1 MSPALPC
8 AGGGLQAPPE
18 FTALE
23 TLRDFRARLYG
34 CLMTRANALFELAD
48 AALCPGWQER
58 PPRPPGP
65 EVHCLGR
72 EGLEA
77 AVGVRADPLPGWV
90 VWGVYSG
97 RITGAAGPRARVLA
111 SGCYG
116 CDAPPGSGTL
126 VHAPPRRS
134 NGPSADRRGP
144 GHPSQRKETPLPVV
158 TVGQEDSA
166 DVGIYYEDHGA
177 GQRVVPIHGY
187 PLSGRAARVQPSQR
201 RTHSHS
207 DLGLYRPS
215 SPLHNRY
222 FYDTWRYN
230 GRSCGLYR
238 IDGAARRGM
247 AGHGARPRSGCGCA

>member
-77 AVGVRADPLPGWV
+77 AVGVRADPLPG
-90 VWGVYSG
+90 
-97 RITGAAGPRARVLA
+97 
-111 SGCYG
+111 
-116 CDAPPGSGTL
+116 
-126 VHAPPRRS
+126 
-134 NGPSADRRGP
+134 
-144 GHPSQRKETPLPVV
+144 
-158 TVGQEDSA
+158 
-166 DVGIYYEDHGA
+166 
-177 GQRVVPIHGY
+177 
-187 PLSGRAARVQPSQR
+187 
-201 RTHSHS
+201 
-207 DLGLYRPS
+207 
-215 SPLHNRY
+215 
-222 FYDTWRYN
+222 
-230 GRSCGLYR
+230 
-238 IDGAARRGM
+238 
-247 AGHGARPRSGCGCA
+247 